1 MKKSQNDSIGSKAFD
16 IFNYIFL
23 IVSAILCII
32 PMLHL
37 VAVSFSSKAAISA
50 GSVGVFPVDA
60 QLRAYGFIIKESRFW
75 TAFLISVERTV
86 LGIAINMLLVILAA
100 YPLSKPSSYFRGRSF
115 YVWFFLIAMLFSGGM
130 IPTYLVVRYTGLIDS
145 IFALVIPGAIPVFSA
160 ILLQNY
166 FKSLPNEIFESG
178 YIDGAGHWRILFQL
192 ILPLSLPVLSVLV
205 LFSAFNHWNSW
216 FDGMLYMNRPS
227 KFPLQTY
234 LQTIVVQV
242 DPSRVSDLRDIEDLS
257 TENTRAAQIVLAMIP
272 ILCVYPFLQRYFTKG
287 IILGAVKG

>member
-1 MKKSQNDSIGSKAFD
+1 
-16 IFNYIFL
+16 
-23 IVSAILCII
+23 
-32 PMLHL
+32 
-37 VAVSFSSKAAISA
+37 
-50 GSVGVFPVDA
+50 
-60 QLRAYGFIIKESRFW
+60 
-75 TAFLISVERTV
+75 
-86 LGIAINMLLVILAA
+86 
-100 YPLSKPSSYFRGRSF
+100 
-115 YVWFFLIAMLFSGGM
+115 M

-166 FKSLPNEIFESG
+166 IKSLPNEIFESG

-234 LQTIVVQV
+234 LQTSSYRWIPPVSATCAI
-242 DPSRVSDLRDIEDLS
+242 SR
-257 TENTRAAQIVLAMIP
+257 T
-272 ILCVYPFLQRYFTKG
+272 
-287 IILGAVKG
+287 